1 MTAGRSVRHE
11 TDGAA
16 RKLSGPARGEMAL
29 APVLAALSD
38 PVRLKIVC
46 MLANGCELSCGSFGL
61 PIAKSTLTH
70 HLKVL
75 RDAGVIT
82 QRPVGTSRMTC
93 LRREGPRRTL
103 SRAARLGTGGRP
115 QAARPAVREPALAA
129 LAAAPPATGR
139 RRTVRSALRSGGG
152 G

>member
-1 MTAGRSVRHE
+1 MTAGRSVQHQ
-11 TDGAA
+11 TDAATA
-16 RKLSGPARGEMAL
+16 RKLSGPARGEMTL

-46 MLANGCELSCGSFGL
+46 MLASGGELSCRAFGV

-93 LRREGPRRTL
+93 LRREDL
-103 SRAARLGTGGRP
+103 DARFPGLLDS
-115 QAARPAVREPALAA
+115 V
-129 LAAAPPATGR
+129 LAAARNR
-139 RRTVRSALRSGGG
+139 RARSYTSPRPLL
-152 G
+152 

>member
-1 MTAGRSVRHE
+1 MT
-11 TDGAA
+11 
-16 RKLSGPARGEMAL
+16 L

-46 MLANGCELSCGSFGL
+46 MLASGPERACGSFGL

-75 RDAGVIT
+75 REAGVIT

-93 LRREGPRRTL
+93 LRKKDLDARFPGLLDSVLT
-103 SRAARLGTGGRP
+103 AARKRHSRTYVNQR
-115 QAARPAVREPALAA
+115 AL
-129 LAAAPPATGR
+129 L
-139 RRTVRSALRSGGG
+139 
-152 G
+152 

>member
-1 MTAGRSVRHE
+1 MTAGRGVQHQ
-11 TDGAA
+11 TDAA
-16 RKLSGPARGEMAL
+16 VTRKLSGPARGEMTL
-29 APVLAALSD
+29 APVLTALSD

-46 MLANGCELSCGSFGL
+46 MLATGGELSCGAFGL

-93 LRREGPRRTL
+93 LRREDLDARFPGLLDSVLT
-103 SRAARLGTGGRP
+103 AARKRRARSYTSPRP
-115 QAARPAVREPALAA
+115 L
-129 LAAAPPATGR
+129 L
-139 RRTVRSALRSGGG
+139 
-152 G
+152 